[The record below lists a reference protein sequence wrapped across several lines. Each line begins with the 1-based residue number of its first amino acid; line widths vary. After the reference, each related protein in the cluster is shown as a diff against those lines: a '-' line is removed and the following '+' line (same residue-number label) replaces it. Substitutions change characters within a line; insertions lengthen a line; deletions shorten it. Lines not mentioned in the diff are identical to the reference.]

1 MSGEDV
7 RFGSKAL
14 GLITGW
20 VDRHGGSAVTSA
32 AS

>member
-14 GLITGW
+14 ELVTGW
-20 VDRHGGSAVTSA
+20 VDRYGGAAVTSA